1 MISKIS
7 GILSYKG
14 IDHILIDVH
23 GIGYEVFLSES
34 TLAKLHTTGKRI
46 SVYTEL
52 IVREDLMQLV
62 GFTTRQEREWYRLL
76 TSVQGVG
83 SKAALKILGTL
94 QISLLS
100 RSILIEDV
108 NAIKASPGIGPK
120 IAQRIVTEL
129 RDKVPAFIALGT
141 ELDREE
147 GSNEILDL
155 PDPERSSKNIAKLAD
170 DVIETTETLEIISS
184 KAQSEALSALTNLG
198 YPSYDAALALSNV
211 LEDQDK
217 VMEVQELIRR
227 ALKSLSPK
235 V

>member
-1 MISKIS
+1 M
-7 GILSYKG
+7 
-14 IDHILIDVH
+14 
-23 GIGYEVFLSES
+23 
-34 TLAKLHTTGKRI
+34 
-46 SVYTEL
+46 
-52 IVREDLMQLV
+52 
-62 GFTTRQEREWYRLL
+62 
-76 TSVQGVG
+76 G

-94 QISLLS
+94 QISMLS

-129 RDKVPAFIALGT
+129 KDKVPALIALGT
-141 ELDREE
+141 ELDLEE
-147 GSNEILDL
+147 GSTEILDL
-155 PDPERSSKNIAKLAD
+155 PDPGRSSKNIVKLTS
-170 DVIETTETLEIISS
+170 DVIETTETLKIVSS
-184 KAQSEALSALTNLG
+184 KVQSEALSALTNLG

-217 VMEVQELIRR
+217 VLEVQELIRL

>member
-1 MISKIS
+1 MIGKIS

-34 TLAKLHTTGKRI
+34 TLAKLQTTGKRI

-62 GFTTRQEREWYRLL
+62 GFSTRQEREWYRLL

-94 QISLLS
+94 QISMLS

-129 RDKVPAFIALGT
+129 KDKVPALIALGA
-141 ELDREE
+141 ELDLEE
-147 GSNEILDL
+147 GSAEILDL
-155 PDPERSSKNIAKLAD
+155 PGPERSSKNIVKLAN
-170 DVIETTETLEIISS
+170 DVIETTEALEIIST

-198 YPSYDAALALSNV
+198 YAPYDAAMALSDV
-211 LEDQDK
+211 LKDQDK
-217 VMEVQELIRR
+217 VIEVQELIRL
-227 ALKSLSPK
+227 ALKNLSPK

>member
-34 TLAKLHTTGKRI
+34 TLAKLQTTGKRI

-147 GSNEILDL
+147 GSTEILDL
-155 PDPERSSKNIAKLAD
+155 PDPGRSSKNIVKLAD

-217 VMEVQELIRR
+217 VLEVQELIRL